1 MASGWRWANV
11 PIPEAHLILIVVSA
25 TLDVLWPLS
34 ISPDRGWVMGIGALL
49 ILGSVAV
56 MVWATLAAGRV
67 RLAEPDRIV
76 TTGPY
81 RVSRH
86 PMYVAWTS
94 LYLGLAGILSS
105 GWLLILLPVLAIWV
119 HWEATR
125 EEKRLVEAFGSA
137 YEEYRSQVRR
147 YL

>member
-11 PIPEAHLILIVVSA
+11 PIPEAHLILIVVGAALS
-25 TLDVLWPLS
+25 VLWPLS
-34 ISPDRGWVMGIGALL
+34 ISPDGGWVMGIGAVL

-56 MVWATLAAGRV
+56 MVWATHAAGRV